1 MKNKV
6 LCFGEVLIRM
16 QATSDSFFPNKSGNL
31 NIYPGG
37 SEANVAVSLA
47 QMGSTSKF
55 FTAVPKD
62 HSLASEVLGQ
72 IESYGVDTSL
82 CKESGKRIGSYILL
96 SANGL
101 TKGEVIYDRAYSSFS
116 ELTLKDLDFNS
127 IFQGCDWFHWTAL
140 TPALNQQMATLMKE
154 LLKEASNRGLKISVD
169 LNYRS
174 KLWQYGKAPHEVMP
188 ELLAYCDVIMGNIW
202 AANTFLQTGV
212 KDDLNR
218 DTPQEVL
225 VDEAVRISDEIFESM
240 PKCQHIA
247 HTFRFMDNPKHN
259 LLYGTYHTRGAH
271 EVSKTRETNELI
283 DRIGSGD
290 AFMAGLI
297 HAIRQDYT
305 PKEIIEYATG
315 SGFAKLFEEG
325 DFGNGKQI

>member
-1 MKNKV
+1 
-6 LCFGEVLIRM
+6 M

-127 IFQGCDWFHWTAL
+127 IFQDCDWFHWTAL

-174 KLWQYGKAPHEVMP
+174 KLWQYGKEPYEVMP

-202 AANTFLQTGV
+202 AANTFLKTGV

-225 VDEAVRISDEIFESM
+225 VDEAVRISNKIFEII

-290 AFMAGLI
+290 AFMAGVI
-297 HAIRQDYT
+297 HAIRQNYN
-305 PKEIIEYATG
+305 PKEVIEYATG
-315 SGFAKLFEEG
+315 SGFAKLFVEG
-325 DFGNGKQI
+325 DFSNGKQI

>member
-1 MKNKV
+1 
-6 LCFGEVLIRM
+6 M